1 MSHLPW
7 KDPFVFTWTTLLLES
22 YHFWMGKPL
31 LPLSDDSP
39 ENLAKRV
46 YEAPF
51 VIVSHNNLPDPLLN
65 YGNELALQ
73 LWEMAWDEFIGTPS
87 RLTAEPMNQ
96 EERSRMLQRATKDG
110 YICDYRGIRIAKSGR
125 RFLVEN
131 AIVWNIFDKHQCYQ
145 GQTSTFSQ
153 WTFL

>member
-1 MSHLPW
+1 MYPATW
-7 KDPFVFTWTTLLLES
+7 KDPLALIWINLLLES
-22 YHFWMGKPL
+22 YSHWLGKNLIPL
-31 LPLSDDSP
+31 ADDSP
-39 ENLAKRV
+39 ESLAKRV

-73 LWEMAWDEFIGTPS
+73 LWEMTWEEFIGTPS

-110 YICDYRGIRIAKSGR
+110 YIGDYRGIRIAKSGR

-131 AIVWNIFDKHQCYQ
+131 AIVWNIFDKHQCVQ
-145 GQTSTFSQ
+145 GQAATFSQ